1 MASILIDQV
10 SKIYDGG
17 VHAVKAIDI
26 AIEDGEFIVLV
37 GPSGCG
43 KSTLL
48 RMVAGLEAISQGTV
62 SIGGR
67 VVNQVEPAE
76 RDIAMVFQNYALY
89 PHMSVYDNLAYGL
102 RNRKTPKAEIEAR
115 VTEAARMLEIEPYL
129 KRKPRAL
136 SGGQRQ
142 RVAIGRAIVR
152 NPKVFLFD
160 EPLSNLDAA
169 LRVQMRLELSRL
181 HQELQA
187 TMIYVTHDQVEAMT
201 LADKVVVLNGG
212 RIEQVG
218 SPMELYHHPANLFVA
233 GFLGTPKMGFLN
245 GRASRVEASGCEVEL
260 DAGCRLFLPVS
271 GATLKAG
278 DPVTL
283 GIRPEHLNRGSEGNC
298 QLTVKADVSERLGS
312 DTYCHVVTRNSEQL
326 TMRIRGDFTPRYGES
341 LSLTL
346 EAAHCH
352 LFDSSGQAVGQPLQ
366 QVA

>member
-1 MASILIDQV
+1 A
-10 SKIYDGG
+10 K
-17 VHAVKAIDI
+17 
-26 AIEDGEFIVLV
+26 
-37 GPSGCG
+37 
-43 KSTLL
+43 
-48 RMVAGLEAISQGTV
+48 VA
-62 SIGGR
+62 
-67 VVNQVEPAE
+67 
-76 RDIAMVFQNYALY
+76 
-89 PHMSVYDNLAYGL
+89 
-102 RNRKTPKAEIEAR
+102 
-115 VTEAARMLEIEPYL
+115 EAARILQMENLLERRPSQ
-129 KRKPRAL
+129 L

-218 SPMELYHHPANLFVA
+218 SPMELYHQPANLFVA
-233 GFLGTPKMGFLN
+233 GFLGTPKMGFLK

-271 GATLKAG
+271 GATLKTG

-312 DTYCHVVTRNSEQL
+312 DTYCHVVTGNGEQL

-346 EAAHCH
+346 EADHCH
-352 LFDSSGQAVGQPLQ
+352 LFDSNGVAVGQSLQ
-366 QVA
+366 QAA

>member
-1 MASILIDQV
+1 
-10 SKIYDGG
+10 
-17 VHAVKAIDI
+17 
-26 AIEDGEFIVLV
+26 
-37 GPSGCG
+37 
-43 KSTLL
+43 
-48 RMVAGLEAISQGTV
+48 
-62 SIGGR
+62 
-67 VVNQVEPAE
+67 
-76 RDIAMVFQNYALY
+76 
-89 PHMSVYDNLAYGL
+89 
-102 RNRKTPKAEIEAR
+102 
-115 VTEAARMLEIEPYL
+115 
-129 KRKPRAL
+129 
-136 SGGQRQ
+136 
-142 RVAIGRAIVR
+142 
-152 NPKVFLFD
+152 
-160 EPLSNLDAA
+160 
-169 LRVQMRLELSRL
+169 
-181 HQELQA
+181 
-187 TMIYVTHDQVEAMT
+187 MT

-233 GFLGTPKMGFLN
+233 GFLGTPKMGFLK

-312 DTYCHVVTRNSEQL
+312 DTYCHVVTGNGEQL